1 MSKNATKSNR
11 LFDSLFWH
19 FYKVKM
25 ETVKTLD
32 FGDYIK
38 KIDKVE
44 SMLKEIKAGL
54 SYFDK
59 DLQESI
65 KRGEKDIKEGR
76 VTICKTEKDLNNFF
90 ASI

>member
-1 MSKNATKSNR
+1 
-11 LFDSLFWH
+11 
-19 FYKVKM
+19 M

-76 VTICKTEKDLNNFF
+76 VTICKTEKDLDNFF